1 MIEKP
6 QAMVAMTM
14 KLGARTGLEMTKCRY
29 AGSGSM
35 GGQEPWQRVVNYSN
49 MSEFPRY

>member
-1 MIEKP
+1 MIGKP

-29 AGSGSM
+29 AGSGST
-35 GGQEPWQRVVNYSN
+35 GEPEPSSTTPSARSKVQ
-49 MSEFPRY
+49 